1 MFERGNM
8 GIKIVS
14 NDEIKKEIVG
24 CSDEELDKRI
34 EGIESTIK
42 DGFPV
47 VDLTKNEG
55 IHREPKQVLA
65 WLKEEK
71 AKRLRSK

>member
-1 MFERGNM
+1 MFKRGNM

-14 NDEIKKEIVG
+14 NDEIKKEIAG

-42 DGFPV
+42 DGFPI
-47 VDLTKNEG
+47 VDVTKDEG
-55 IHREPKQVLA
+55 IHRDPKQVLE

-71 AKRLRSK
+71 EKRLRSK